1 MQWRHTCR
9 KRVTLCSLDSGLLAD
24 SCDGRQ
30 TGRDPLCCE
39 EQACPSTPSCCTD
52 TPHTAHNIK
61 VETAVHGPAS
71 CLCEEL
77 PLDSSP
83 SVVARSSVDR
93 KELHKKK
100 KLLNN
105 VQPGQRGTSGRLGHS
120 GAVLVGTTVQQQF
133 LHHDIFS
140 SFFCRWN
147 GVAPTTGMYTNTF
160 FFFEYEFPPQVIASI
175 LRPPPCAATV
185 SAFRCFVWYVSRLAS
200 ALVRTISRQLAR
212 PRTLWRTCFT
222 LGLYAS

>member
-1 MQWRHTCR
+1 M
-9 KRVTLCSLDSGLLAD
+9 TLCSLDSGLLAD

-100 KLLNN
+100 ILLNN
-105 VQPGQRGTSGRLGHS
+105 VQPGQRGTRGRLGHS
-120 GAVLVGTTVQQQF
+120 GAVLVGNTVQQQF
-133 LHHDIFS
+133 LHHDMFS
-140 SFFCRWN
+140 SFFADGTVLLPRQECTQT
-147 GVAPTTGMYTNTF
+147 P
-160 FFFEYEFPPQVIASI
+160 FFFEYEFPPQVIAPI
-175 LRPPPCAATV
+175 LRLPRVLRLLALFDV
-185 SAFRCFVWYVSRLAS
+185 LSGMFHVWLR
-200 ALVRTISRQLAR
+200 R
-212 PRTLWRTCFT
+212 W
-222 LGLYAS
+222 